1 MGREN
6 VGNHSRT
13 GPVNLVGRH
22 RRAYAT
28 ATDSKTALDFAGG
41 HCPGQRHYKIGII
54 ILGMAFRGAKVNH
67 LVLGFAQGI
76 GQWFF
81 ERKSSVIGGN
91 TYAHGR
97 LEIAIRDSSKPSR
110 LGQDGPYYHH
120 PCGGRQEPLKTECP
134 PLTHAQPADHH
145 DDDDTQN
152 PYRHLR
158 RKLDEKQPPT
168 GGAEVRALG
177 ILILI
182 ESLGT
187 KRTTKSMTHAGQKSW
202 GREKGDS
209 CHLPQRPEGGHH
221 PCMVVAQ
228 MAPAT
233 FFPSTSLVKR
243 GILPK

>member
-1 MGREN
+1 MGDWRLRFEIR
-6 VGNHSRT
+6 VSQVAWG
-13 GPVNLVGRH
+13 
-22 RRAYAT
+22 
-28 ATDSKTALDFAGG
+28 KTA
-41 HCPGQRHYKIGII
+41 PII
-54 ILGMAFRGAKVNH
+54 TILAAEGKNR
-67 LVLGFAQGI
+67 
-76 GQWFF
+76 
-81 ERKSSVIGGN
+81 S
-91 TYAHGR
+91 
-97 LEIAIRDSSKPSR
+97 
-110 LGQDGPYYHH
+110 
-120 PCGGRQEPLKTECP
+120 KTECP

-221 PCMVVAQ
+221 PCMVVAR
-228 MAPAT
+228 MVPAT